1 MRRDARLLGWRLRG
15 DEGEMKWTVVGP
27 ASAVLEYDDAIAELA
42 GRMAS
47 SYMLERGVEGG
58 G

>member
-1 MRRDARLLGWRLRG
+1 MQGCLVGAYVVT
-15 DEGEMKWTVVGP
+15 GEKCKWTAVGP
-27 ASAVLEYDDAIAELA
+27 ASAVLEYDDAIAEPA

-58 G
+58 S